1 MNELY
6 DTGRQ
11 LGQLLRGL
19 VSGLGEAGEAAPG
32 QPMLQAAG
40 GAEAMAFAEAASP
53 MGAVEPPDV
62 LIRPAVL
69 GLLVSLARGADQT
82 GPSLMQLAAVDTG
95 GAVAVGPGTTYRA
108 LQRLR
113 ADGLVQ
119 QGGDR
124 PPGQL
129 GNSTPQAGAEAAASA
144 EATALATERRLSY
157 QITEAGRRSLQQQ
170 ASLILT
176 LADAVRRAGIQRPAP
191 PLRRRRPNPVPEDF
205 NTVLPH
211 LVVRDPAAAAAFYKE
226 AFDADELYR
235 DVGQDGRIWHL
246 ELLIR
251 GTRIPL
257 AGEFS
262 GMKLVAPDRDTNS
275 VILHMYVPDVDA
287 TYRRA
292 VASGATGLLAPDDT
306 YWGQRYSQ
314 VQDPFGHRWAI
325 ASRTEDLSPEQER
338 QGARSYRERNPT
350 IALDPPM

>member
-19 VSGLGEAGEAAPG
+19 VSGLGEAGETAPVL
-32 QPMLQAAG
+32 PTASAAG
-40 GAEAMAFAEAASP
+40 GAEAMAFADLASP
-53 MGAVEPPDV
+53 SGAVEPPDV
-62 LIRPAVL
+62 IIRPAVL

-82 GPSLMQLAAVDTG
+82 GMSLMQAAAVDTQ
-95 GAVAVGPGTTYRA
+95 GAVTTGPGTTYRA

-113 ADGLVQ
+113 ADGFVQ
-119 QGGDR
+119 QSGDS

-129 GNSTPQAGAEAAASA
+129 ANRTPQAGTEAAEAAD
-144 EATALATERRLSY
+144 ATALATERRLSY
-157 QITEAGRRSLQQQ
+157 QITAAGRRSLQQQ
-170 ASLILT
+170 ASVILA
-176 LADAVRRAGIQRPAP
+176 LADAVRRAGIQRPT
-191 PLRRRRPNPVPEDF
+191 PLPRRRGPNPVPEEF
-205 NTVLPH
+205 TTVLPH

-287 TYRRA
+287 AYRRA
-292 VASGATGLLAPDDT
+292 VAAGANGLLAPADT

-314 VQDPFGHRWAI
+314 VQDPFGHRWGI

-338 QGARSYRERNPT
+338 LGARTYRARNPD